1 MFLENSIV
9 GLLTVNSGRVSGFR
23 DYVLSRKHC
32 KLSLLL
38 SIFAAAIFFSGCSGE
53 IYRELSYGGS
63 FLIDSLTVGFIRT
76 ENIERISS
84 NAWDED
90 GGISMGH
97 RTF

>member
-1 MFLENSIV
+1 M

-23 DYVLSRKHC
+23 DYVLSGNIVN
-32 KLSLLL
+32 SVYS